1 MTSLKLD
8 LPIAPSLNNAYSQS
22 RNGRRFLTEEGRS
35 FKNQAGLLVRSSAAR
50 SGLDIVPG
58 LFLKARVA
66 IAMRFFFPDRRSYAR
81 RDIDNCYKLAG
92 DAIAEALGYNDS
104 CVDRIV
110 LERAGIDQ
118 DRPRCEV
125 EISIKVTQ

>member
-22 RNGRRFLTEEGRS
+22 RNGRRFLTDEGRS
-35 FKNQAGLLVRSSAAR
+35 FKTQAGLIVHAVAAQA
-50 SGLDIVPG
+50 GLDIAPR
-58 LFLKARVA
+58 LSRVA
-66 IAMRFFFPDRRSYAR
+66 IVMRFYFPDRRSYAR

-104 CVDRIV
+104 RVDRIV

-125 EISIKVTQ
+125 EISIKAAQ